1 MRNAFWIAIVALVVV
16 AGLMPATANAV
27 PRVRYYEG
35 PTSDGG
41 RLRLSVVVR
50 DGVPYLNL
58 LLIDGSYSCED
69 GTQGEIID
77 DGVGWSPRGPAIADA
92 TLELSENWGSV
103 AFMVSGHLG
112 SLRGSG
118 TLTFLI
124 PGLTEN
130 EQAAQVCTLG
140 EVTWSV
146 ERTDGIFALSPT
158 TMAEGEGGA
167 TFATGFAVTGPRDSL
182 ALSQGET
189 GPIRHYRGRIMPMD
203 RNMAGRTSP
212 TGAGIAL
219 LFMALRYSL
228 ACEDGVEIRGS
239 IRSPAYDASRVM
251 PPGRLDVD
259 IAPAPDTLGLG
270 QVWLHLHGELDR
282 HLGSGT
288 FSMIFPQ
295 LTEDL
300 LAQLCQTGDQTWR
313 LWRTDAGH

>member
-1 MRNAFWIAIVALVVV
+1 MRKAFWIAIVALVVV
-16 AGLMPATANAV
+16 AGLMPATASAV

-41 RLRLSVVVR
+41 RLRLRVVVK

-58 LLIDGSYSCED
+58 LLIDGSYGCED
-69 GTQGEIID
+69 GTQGELID
-77 DGVGWSPRGPAIADA
+77 DGVGWSPQGPAIADA
-92 TLELSENWGSV
+92 NLELSENWGAV
-103 AFMVSGHLG
+103 AFMVSGYLG

-118 TLTFLI
+118 RLTFLI

-146 ERTDGIFALSPT
+146 ERTDRIFALSPT
-158 TMAEGEGGA
+158 TTGEGEGGA
-167 TFATGFAVTGPRDSL
+167 TLATGFAVTGPQDSL

-189 GPIRHYRGRIMPMD
+189 GPIRHYRGRTMPMD
-203 RNMAGRTSP
+203 RNMAVRTSP
-212 TGAGIAL
+212 TGTGIAL
-219 LFMALRYSL
+219 HYRVGYSL
-228 ACEDGVEIRGS
+228 ACENGAEIQGS
-239 IRSPAYDASRVM
+239 TRSPAYDAQVM

-259 IAPAPDTLGLG
+259 IAPAPDTLALG
-270 QVWLHLHGELDR
+270 QMWLHLHGELDR

-288 FSMIFPQ
+288 FSMIWPQ

-300 LAQLCQTGDQTWR
+300 QAQLCQTGDQTWR
-313 LWRTDAGH
+313 LWRTDAGY